1 MGPLFPRELE
11 GFLEEVVLGW
21 ALKTESKAF
30 Q

>member
-11 GFLEEVVLGW
+11 GFLEEVAPSW
-21 ALKTESKAF
+21 ALKAESKAF